1 MKKVAVS
8 IHAIENFTLQIIKG
22 LKGLDYIHVDV
33 MDGKFVDNINLNLSV
48 FKAIKEN
55 YDVPIIAHLMVVNP
69 FHYIDKIIEFIDV
82 FLFHFEIDGNKK
94 VIINEVKGKNK
105 KVGIAINPDTEIS
118 EILPYL
124 NEIDIVLVMSVYP
137 GWSGQKFIPE
147 TIEKINRL
155 AEYKKDYDFE
165 IDVDGGVNLENSK
178 KLINTDILSSATTIL
193 KAKNPNLVIQTL
205 KYSDQHE
212 Q

>member
-8 IHAIENFTLQIIKG
+8 IHAIENFTPQIIKG

-69 FHYIDKIIEFIDV
+69 FQYIDKIIEFIDV

-94 VIINEVKGKNK
+94 VIINEVKGNNK

-118 EILPYL
+118 EIIPYL

-137 GWSGQKFIPE
+137 GRSGQKFIPE
-147 TIEKINRL
+147 TVKKVNHL

-178 KLINTDILSSATTIL
+178 MLINTDILSSASTIL
-193 KAKNPNLVIQTL
+193 KAKDPNLVIQTL
-205 KYSDQHE
+205 KYSDHNE